1 LTLGKPV
8 QKKPTHGRVV
18 GAGIGAQWNYYY
30 NDDNEQ
36 RKKRR
41 KPTEDISDKDIEKI
55 MDNKISSIVPSEVKR
70 KLGIM
75 VPSIMMTLNI

>member
-1 LTLGKPV
+1 LALGKPV
-8 QKKPTHGRVV
+8 QKKSAHGHV
-18 GAGIGAQWNYYY
+18 ASTGINAQWNYYY

-55 MDNKISSIVPSEVKR
+55 VDKKLVQSSLTK
-70 KLGIM
+70 
-75 VPSIMMTLNI
+75 